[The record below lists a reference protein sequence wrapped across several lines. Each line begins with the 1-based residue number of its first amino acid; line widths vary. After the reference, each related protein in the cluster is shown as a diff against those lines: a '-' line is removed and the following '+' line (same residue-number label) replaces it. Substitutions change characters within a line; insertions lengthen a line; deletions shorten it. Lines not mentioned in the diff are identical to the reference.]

1 VPDIVRS
8 EQIKLFAG
16 MLDRVGTVCLA
27 VGVVTP
33 ISSSILGGP
42 PLPVN
47 FSGVLTGVM
56 IWAALFI
63 ALHWAAQYVLEGLQ
77 E

>member
-1 VPDIVRS
+1 MPDIVRT

-16 MLDRVGTVCLA
+16 MLDRVGTVCVA

-33 ISSSILGGP
+33 ISGSMLGGLS
-42 PLPVN
+42 LPVN
-47 FSGVLTGVM
+47 FPGLIIGVAT
-56 IWAALFI
+56 WAALFVV
-63 ALHWAAQYVLEGLQ
+63 LHWTAQYVLEGLQ

>member
-1 VPDIVRS
+1 MPDIVRN

-16 MLDRVGTVCLA
+16 MLDRVGTVCVA

-33 ISSSILGGP
+33 ISGSMVGGP
-42 PLPVN
+42 LPAVG
-47 FSGVLTGVM
+47 FSWLVASIVIWSVVFLT
-56 IWAALFI
+56 
-63 ALHWAAQYVLEGLQ
+63 LHRAAQYVLGSLQ